1 MARARNQLLPM
12 NLADK
17 DVVGTMKD
25 RQRIGASLAD
35 VDPMTIDKSVRLSQ
49 NHCYTRSVKYQL
61 VYSLQSTCYV
71 KTCTYFSDFRNF
83 KLMEYLRPLGTFDS
97 KWGEFMLL

>member
-17 DVVGTMKD
+17 DIVGTMKD

-35 VDPMTIDKSVRLSQ
+35 VDPMTIDKSVSSQ
-49 NHCYTRSVKYQL
+49 V
-61 VYSLQSTCYV
+61 
-71 KTCTYFSDFRNF
+71 
-83 KLMEYLRPLGTFDS
+83 
-97 KWGEFMLL
+97 